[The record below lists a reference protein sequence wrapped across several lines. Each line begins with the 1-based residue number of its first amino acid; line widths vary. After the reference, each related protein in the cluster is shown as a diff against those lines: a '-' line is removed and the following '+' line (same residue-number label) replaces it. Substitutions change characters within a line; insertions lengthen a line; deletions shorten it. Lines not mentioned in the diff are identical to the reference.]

1 MKMKAKLIFIYL
13 CLPLVATII
22 GLSIHDTYAEK
33 SRGTVSSK
41 TNLETNI
48 IGNHYTNDLIN
59 SDHKERTTSTI
70 NGITYLTD
78 LAGNKITGFVYEPNN
93 YLEGYNGEGKWNYY
107 KDGLIASSYT
117 GLVNTQGENYYYVK
131 AGQLDFSYS
140 GLIKFNNNVYRVV
153 DGKVDIKTQG
163 LYYVDNQWYYFNNG
177 VVDWNYSNLIL
188 YNGGWYYVHNG
199 KIDWTYSTLA
209 QVDGNGTWY
218 KVTNGIIDWKY
229 TGLSE
234 YYGGWY
240 YIENGSLRWNYNGL
254 VYHYSTWY
262 YVKNGQIDWNYSNL
276 VLYNGGWYY
285 VHNGKIDWAYSTLAQ
300 IDGKG
305 TWYKV
310 TNGMIDWKYTGLS
323 EYYGGWY
330 YIENGK
336 LNWNYNSLVYYQGI
350 WYAIDN
356 GQITWNHKGLVYFN
370 GGYFYVENSQVNF
383 NYNGVVN
390 YFGRDYKVVNGVA
403 RVPRIVDYMDSVA
416 QSLSSDT
423 QFLILVDR
431 NTHTVGIYNGTKYD
445 WNNWAK
451 WSCTVGKAS
460 TPTVTGLFK
469 VGTKGRYFNTGTR
482 GRCWY
487 FTQIYGNYLFHS
499 VIYDRSSSPVKI
511 IDGSMGVSASHGC
524 VRLSIDHAKWI
535 YDNIPK
541 GTTVYIY

>member
-1 MKMKAKLIFIYL
+1 MKMKAKLIFTYL

-199 KIDWTYSTLA
+199 KIDW
-209 QVDGNGTWY
+209 
-218 KVTNGIIDWKY
+218 
-229 TGLSE
+229 
-234 YYGGWY
+234 
-240 YIENGSLRWNYNGL
+240 
-254 VYHYSTWY
+254 
-262 YVKNGQIDWNYSNL
+262 
-276 VLYNGGWYY
+276 
-285 VHNGKIDWAYSTLAQ
+285 AYSTLAQ

-310 TNGMIDWKYTGLS
+310 TNGIIDWKYTGLS

-403 RVPRIVDYMDSVA
+403 RVPRIADYMDSVA